1 MFDYPLKTR
10 KRSIKAAD
18 KFSRSV
24 AWSAGIPA
32 AAAVIGSW
40 ASNYY
45 EPSALLTIILGAL
58 AAWAALCSQVPG
70 LVRGFVLSIDF
81 PAALFVALA
90 VFSPTPFPLL
100 VGILVGLTAY
110 LFVLSGGVSRPK
122 ATLISG
128 DVFYALRHPFE
139 RLVPLAFLAP
149 EPLSPVFDPA
159 AALYWSPGAL
169 GLPTWRISLFDPPSL
184 HDFISS
190 HAPTLAARS
199 SDWGAATV
207 RYRNALMLL
216 GLLDTLRKLELA
228 GLDGAALAAAARLA
242 ISAFP
247 ESARSSLR
255 DALSALP
262 LSRRQ
267 ALLEAFDL
275 WLPDK

>member
-1 MFDYPLKTR
+1 MFDHPMKIR
-10 KRSIKAAD
+10 RRSISAAE

-32 AAAVIGSW
+32 AAALIGSW
-40 ASNYY
+40 AMNYY
-45 EPSALLTIILGAL
+45 EPSAPLTLILGAL

-70 LVRGFVLSIDF
+70 LVRGHVLSLD
-81 PAALFVALA
+81 LFSFLFLVLA
-90 VFSPTPFPLL
+90 ILSPTPIPLL
-100 VGILVGLTAY
+100 TGVLFGISGY
-110 LFVLSGGVSRPK
+110 LFVLSGAVSHPRV
-122 ATLISG
+122 ALMSG
-128 DVFYALRHPFE
+128 DVLYALGHPLE
-139 RLVPLAFLAP
+139 RLVPLAYLAP

-159 AALYWSPGAL
+159 VALYWSPGAM

-184 HDFISS
+184 HDYISS
-190 HAPTLAARS
+190 HASFLSARG
-199 SDWGAATV
+199 SDWGTATS

-216 GLLDTLRKLELA
+216 GLLDTLRRLESA

-247 ESARSSLR
+247 ESARLSLR
-255 DALSALP
+255 DALTALP